1 MNTLHNGNQEKTLC
15 QDRVL
20 KLHKTHPPSANSKN
34 TPNFFFKMIFYNE
47 EKFEFGAFFYSSI
60 KTTRIFKKCYQK
72 LNRIYVYSLKLTKH
86 DRVIDYWCK
95 VDYWYIHPII
105 MKDELRKKII
115 ILEVSNCGPASYD
128 PSRFTI
134 QDLKAL

>member
-1 MNTLHNGNQEKTLC
+1 
-15 QDRVL
+15 
-20 KLHKTHPPSANSKN
+20 
-34 TPNFFFKMIFYNE
+34 MIFYNE

-95 VDYWYIHPII
+95 VDYWYIHPTYIAII
-105 MKDELRKKII
+105 QL
-115 ILEVSNCGPASYD
+115 
-128 PSRFTI
+128 TI
-134 QDLKAL
+134 TYHAGTERYAHLY